1 MSKEVVMTLLVT
13 LVSDV
18 CGGTELNPEKVVIS
32 GSCFETWMRIT
43 TYSAVNYSQI
53 GTFLLLIYELQIS
66 QVLQRFSLHL
76 LLVLIFKFIM
86 RHSTLWALK
95 SAFVTSDRKY
105 SFTAWRFSSQFNR
118 I

>member
-1 MSKEVVMTLLVT
+1 
-13 LVSDV
+13 
-18 CGGTELNPEKVVIS
+18 
-32 GSCFETWMRIT
+32 MRIT

-86 RHSTLWALK
+86 RHSTL
-95 SAFVTSDRKY
+95 
-105 SFTAWRFSSQFNR
+105 
-118 I
+118 